1 MTSDASRASA
11 FLSRFFLSSPLTNM
25 KFSWNVLI
33 DGNSAFV
40 GDEDGFLVGH
50 FRFQNA
56 EGRGQTHFFF
66 LARVLRPKMSLASE
80 VHLQEEINEKQ
91 LSILLRNFYWTFYSV
106 MNLRMCEASAT
117 AFFNKTLLWHQRR
130 FYDSSFKEKC
140 FKLNESLLR
149 MFCISQQRK
158 RNSLF
163 FHQLFASIRMS
174 ICDNLHSFLWY
185 RNALFKQSSL

>member
-1 MTSDASRASA
+1 M
-11 FLSRFFLSSPLTNM
+11 
-25 KFSWNVLI
+25 I

-56 EGRGQTHFFF
+56 EGRGQTHFL
-66 LARVLRPKMSLASE
+66 LARVLRPNLSRALK
-80 VHLQEEINEKQ
+80 VQLQEEINQKQ
-91 LSILLRNFYWTFYSV
+91 LLIFIAQLLLNFYSV
-106 MNLRMCEASAT
+106 MNLRMCEASTT
-117 AFFNKTLLWHQRR
+117 AFFNKKKH
-130 FYDSSFKEKC
+130 FYGINGAFTTRALKKS

-163 FHQLFASIRMS
+163 FHQLFRI
-174 ICDNLHSFLWY
+174 H
-185 RNALFKQSSL
+185 